1 MIGEPKP
8 PISVYFIH
16 SYGINRGR
24 GNYVFETHTYNS
36 VTGNLSSKAGL
47 AYTYGDAAHK
57 HAVTAMDSNT
67 YSYDPNGNMITR
79 MVNQQTY
86 NFAYDSEN
94 HLTAVSGAAQEQF
107 TYNGD
112 GQRVVAT
119 EGITKTVFIGNYFEW
134 QIVANGEFTT
144 TQTTKNYYAGGTRVA
159 MQRGGEGTKYLL
171 GDHLGSASVVLNADG
186 TALGAQGYLPWG
198 EVNFTEGTIDTEYT
212 FNGQYDY
219 SNFGLTYFNARW
231 YDSSIGRF
239 AQSDTIIPEASQGTQ
254 AWDRYAGLNNNPV
267 RYSDPSGHNVDVG
280 VGDSYYKTTKN
291 DDGSTE
297 TCLYIGGVKQE
308 DECERIEA
316 PSAGSPPS
324 SDQPTWNSRNWESH
338 LITNGKAYIPFQ
350 APGDNYESESISG
363 PLNSGQKAVVNRYS
377 APAAIAGIVA
387 PFALNAQLNNIPVN
401 YSIYVQTAPYGTFP
415 QNGTTVIAVTVVN
428 GSAYSM
434 AVQSIEVQSNGQSS
448 YLPCVQCN
456 GVSQPYEPAVSVG
469 ANSTAYFGISASYP
483 GQCSVIVIIVF
494 QAAPLTG
501 SQYWLSRSLPIH

>member
-1 MIGEPKP
+1 
-8 PISVYFIH
+8 
-16 SYGINRGR
+16 
-24 GNYVFETHTYNS
+24 
-36 VTGNLSSKAGL
+36 
-47 AYTYGDAAHK
+47 
-57 HAVTAMDSNT
+57 
-67 YSYDPNGNMITR
+67 

-86 NFAYDSEN
+86 NFTYDAEN
-94 HLTAVSGAAQEQF
+94 HLIAVSGAAQEQF

-280 VGDSYYKTTKN
+280 IGDSYYKTTKN
-291 DDGSTE
+291 VDGSTE

-308 DECERIEA
+308 CTKTPA
-316 PSAGSPPS
+316 PTPPEPSVPIDPVVLDGGPGAGSYGALAEDTYTGFSTSGATEGGSPDIGFVNDFFVWVRDNTIVREAWLGATPDVSGQVYYEMTSMGFLVITGASITNSSYENIAIATISGTGFSTYGNAMIYNEMLYPS
-324 SDQPTWNSRNWESH
+324 SSPIIVNPGYG
-338 LITNGKAYIPFQ
+338 IA
-350 APGDNYESESISG
+350 APGSTSG
-363 PLNSGQKAVVNRYS
+363 VVLLSSSPIASKQYIVVVIRVITPSGRWGITTGVV
-377 APAAIAGIVA
+377 
-387 PFALNAQLNNIPVN
+387 
-401 YSIYVQTAPYGTFP
+401 
-415 QNGTTVIAVTVVN
+415 
-428 GSAYSM
+428 
-434 AVQSIEVQSNGQSS
+434 
-448 YLPCVQCN
+448 
-456 GVSQPYEPAVSVG
+456 
-469 ANSTAYFGISASYP
+469 ANP
-483 GQCSVIVIIVF
+483 
-494 QAAPLTG
+494 
-501 SQYWLSRSLPIH
+501 